1 MAMAI
6 AVNYAYYVRFDF
18 RFYSLCAL
26 KIIHIL
32 GIENNIYFITIL
44 PKSFC
49 RKVFINIIK
58 NISI

>member
-26 KIIHIL
+26 KIIYWEL
-32 GIENNIYFITIL
+32 
-44 PKSFC
+44 K
-49 RKVFINIIK
+49 II
-58 NISI
+58 STL